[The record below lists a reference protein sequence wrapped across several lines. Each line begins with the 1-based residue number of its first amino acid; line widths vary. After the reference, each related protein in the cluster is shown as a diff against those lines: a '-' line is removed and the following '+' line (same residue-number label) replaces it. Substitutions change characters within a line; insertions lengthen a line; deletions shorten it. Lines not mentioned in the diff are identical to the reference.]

1 MRTLLR
7 VNQARRAL
15 GPLPR
20 SIPNCHNGVK
30 TVNARRAR
38 DCGVHYAAQ
47 MSVTAA
53 KALLRRAV
61 LIGAALALAGQ
72 VGAATITGTVFED
85 TNYGGGAG
93 RPLGTSGTARVE
105 GARVEIYNGSNA
117 FQVALTTDANGFFTY
132 TYSGNAERRIRVVN
146 GTVRS
151 ERTGGTGCTTC
162 VPVQTYR
169 VEAPSGTTVAIAN
182 EVGGRNPALVDAA
195 QTTGSMPG
203 TTGTTTAQS
212 WSVVDPSN
220 SGDTVSG
227 IDFGFNFDTVVSTRD
242 ASSCTAGGSG
252 NTSYPCQGNLR
263 QFIINANNL
272 GGEGSLTQAGGGV
285 IESNPTALPAGFE
298 SSIFMIPSGALTS
311 GVAVITLAT
320 ALPTVT
326 GASTRLD
333 ASTQTR
339 NIGDTNS
346 GTLGTGGSV
355 GVENIFLPQF
365 EKPEVQLNGAAGGTV
380 TLGGTAQAI
389 VGFAL
394 RQGYILL
401 SGASSSARGN
411 LVGMT
416 AAGSSADDSAAAY
429 GIAFSASGVT
439 IRNNFVTVNNSA
451 IRSDGGGT
459 GSTIT
464 LNEVA
469 RPSGGHDNTFD
480 GILLINGA
488 STVSIAANLVRDQR
502 GGGIEL
508 GFGAATD
515 VYSNVQVSN
524 NTVQNNGFDSG
535 STPSTERLGM
545 VAYNYTGNNVLFYRN
560 RVRNNGGPGIV
571 LLNATGTI
579 LSQNSF
585 SSNGG
590 ATAVS
595 GLAIDLDPNT
605 RDPNALNTPNGVT
618 INDANDADAGPNG
631 LLNYPVIT
639 SAIIA
644 NGELSI
650 TGFARP
656 GSAIELYLAQS
667 PADPSGFGEGLT
679 YLTTLTEGIASDLN
693 ATTGTYGPAA
703 INGVLQGTDTTN
715 RFAFRMAIPGGV
727 SIGSVLTS
735 TATLSGQTSEF
746 GGNVTVTSG
755 PTLTYLK
762 SVGVLSDPLNNT
774 TNPKSIPGALQVYT
788 LRVTNQGS
796 GSVDSNTVAI
806 VDAVPANTALFVQ
819 DLGVA
824 GSGPVAFTNGAPT
837 SALTYTFSGL
847 GNAGDDVEFSNNGG
861 TLWTYTPVA
870 NASGCDPAVTHIRV
884 RPKGT
889 MAGASGAG
897 NPFFEVRFR
906 VRVN

>member
-1 MRTLLR
+1 
-7 VNQARRAL
+7 
-15 GPLPR
+15 
-20 SIPNCHNGVK
+20 
-30 TVNARRAR
+30 
-38 DCGVHYAAQ
+38 
-47 MSVTAA
+47 MSVHRSKTF
-53 KALLRRAV
+53 LQR
-61 LIGAALALAGQ
+61 AALVAVALAFAGQ
-72 VGAATITGTVFED
+72 VDAATITGRVFED

-93 RPLGTSGTARVE
+93 RPFGTSGTIAVE
-105 GARVEIYNGSNA
+105 NARVEIYNASNA
-117 FQVALTTDANGFFTY
+117 FQTALTTDANGVFTY
-132 TYSGNAERRIRVVN
+132 TYAGNAERRVRVVN

-151 ERTGGTGCTTC
+151 ERTGGSTCTTC

-169 VEAPSGTTVAIAN
+169 VEAPAGSLVTVTN

-195 QTTGSMPG
+195 QSTGTMPG
-203 TTGTTTAQS
+203 TTATTTTQS
-212 WSVVDPSN
+212 YSVIDPAN

-227 IDFGFNFDTVVSTRD
+227 IDFGFNFDTIVSVRD
-242 ASSCTAGGSG
+242 ATSCTAGGTN

-263 QFIINANNL
+263 QFIINANAL
-272 GGEGSLTQAGGGV
+272 GGKGSLTQAGTGV
-285 IESNPTALPAGFE
+285 IESNVTALPAGFE
-298 SSIFMIPSGALTS
+298 SSIFMIPTGALTS

-333 ASTQTR
+333 ASTQTT
-339 NIGDTNS
+339 NIGNTNS
-346 GTLGTGGSV
+346 GTLGTGGFV
-355 GVENIFLPQF
+355 GVENIFFPQF
-365 EKPEVQLNGAAGGTV
+365 ERPEVQLNGAAGGTV
-380 TLGGTAQAI
+380 TLSGTAQAI

-394 RQGYILL
+394 RQAYILL
-401 SGASSSARGN
+401 SGASGQARGN

-416 AAGSSADDSAAAY
+416 ATGSSVDNSAAAY
-429 GIAFSASGVT
+429 GIAFSASGAT

-451 IRSDGGGT
+451 IRSDGGAT
-459 GSTIT
+459 GSVVT

-469 RPSGGHDNTFD
+469 RPSFGHDNTFD

-488 STVSIAANLVRDQR
+488 STVTISNNLVRDQR

-508 GFGAATD
+508 GFGATTD
-515 VYSNVQVSN
+515 TYTNITISN

-545 VAYNYTGNNVLFYRN
+545 TGYNYTGNNVVFYRN
-560 RVRNNGGPGIV
+560 RVLNNAGPGMV

-585 SSNGG
+585 SGNGG

-605 RDPNALNTPNGVT
+605 RDPNTLNTPNGVT
-618 INDANDADAGPNG
+618 INDANDADTGPNG
-631 LLNYPVIT
+631 SLNFPVIT

-650 TGFARP
+650 TGYARP
-656 GSAIELYLAQS
+656 GSAMELYRAQ
-667 PADPSGFGEGLT
+667 ADPSGFGEGLT
-679 YLTTLTEGIASDLN
+679 YLTTLTEGAASDLN

-703 INGVLQGTDTTN
+703 INGLLQGTDTTN
-715 RFAFRMAIPGGV
+715 RFAFRMAIPSGV

-735 TATLSGQTSEF
+735 TATLAGATSEF

-762 SVGVLSDPLNNT
+762 SVAVFSDPLNNT
-774 TNPKSIPGALQVYT
+774 TNPKSIPGAMQVYT
-788 LRVTNQGS
+788 LRVTNQGA
-796 GSVDSNTVAI
+796 GAVDSNTVTM
-806 VDAVPANTALFVQ
+806 VDAVPANTAMFVQ

-824 GSGPVAFTNGAPT
+824 GSGPVAFTNGTPT

-847 GNAGDDVEFSNNGG
+847 ANGGDDLEFSNNGG
-861 TLWTYTPVA
+861 SSWGYTPVA
-870 NASGCDPAVTHIRV
+870 DANGCDPAVTHIRV
-884 RPKGT
+884 KPKGT
-889 MAGASGAG
+889 MAGATGAG
-897 NPFFEVRFR
+897 NPFFELRFR
-906 VRVN
+906 VRLN

>member
-1 MRTLLR
+1 MS
-7 VNQARRAL
+7 AHRAKPFL
-15 GPLPR
+15 QR
-20 SIPNCHNGVK
+20 
-30 TVNARRAR
+30 
-38 DCGVHYAAQ
+38 
-47 MSVTAA
+47 
-53 KALLRRAV
+53 
-61 LIGAALALAGQ
+61 AALVGVALAFAGQ
-72 VGAATITGTVFED
+72 VGAATITGRVFED

-93 RPLGTSGTARVE
+93 RPFGTSGTLGVE
-105 GARVEIYNGSNA
+105 NARVEIYNASNT
-117 FQVALTTDANGFFTY
+117 FQTALTTDANGVFTY
-132 TYSGNAERRIRVVN
+132 TYAGNAERRVRVVN

-151 ERTGGTGCTTC
+151 ERTGGSTCTTC

-169 VEAPSGTTVAIAN
+169 VEAPSGSLVTVPN

-195 QTTGSMPG
+195 QTTGPMPG
-203 TTGTTTAQS
+203 TTATTTTQS
-212 WSVVDPSN
+212 WSSVDPSN

-227 IDFGFNFDTVVSTRD
+227 IDFGFNFDTIVSVRD
-242 ASSCTAGGSG
+242 ATSCTAGGTN

-263 QFIINANNL
+263 QFIINANAL
-272 GGEGSLTQAGGGV
+272 GGKGSLSQAGSGV

-298 SSIFMIPSGALTS
+298 SSIFMIPSGALTG

-320 ALPTVT
+320 TLPAVT

-333 ASTQTR
+333 ASTQTT
-339 NIGDTNS
+339 NIGNTNS
-346 GTLGTGGSV
+346 GVLGTGGSV
-355 GVENIFLPQF
+355 GVDNTFFPQF
-365 EKPEVQLNGAAGGTV
+365 ERPEVQLSGAAGGTV
-380 TLGGTAQAI
+380 TLSGTAQAI

-394 RQGYILL
+394 RQSYILL
-401 SGASSSARGN
+401 SGASGQARGN

-416 AAGSSADDSAAAY
+416 ATGSSADNSAAAY
-429 GIAFSASGVT
+429 GIAFSASGAT

-451 IRSDGGGT
+451 IRSDGGAT
-459 GSTIT
+459 GSVVT

-469 RPSGGHDNTFD
+469 RPSFGHDNTFD

-488 STVSIAANLVRDQR
+488 STVTISANLVRDQR

-508 GFGAATD
+508 GFGAASDT
-515 VYSNVQVSN
+515 YTNITISN

-545 VAYNYTGNNVLFYRN
+545 VGYNYTGNNVVFYRN
-560 RVRNNGGPGIV
+560 RVLNNGGPGLV

-579 LSQNSF
+579 ISQNSF
-585 SSNGG
+585 GGNGG
-590 ATAVS
+590 LTAVS

-605 RDPNALNTPNGVT
+605 RDPNTLNTPNGVT

-631 LLNYPVIT
+631 LLNFPVIT

-656 GSAIELYLAQS
+656 GSAMELYLAQ
-667 PADPSGFGEGLT
+667 ADPSGFGEGIT
-679 YLTTLTEGIASDLN
+679 YLTTLTEGAASDLN

-703 INGVLQGTDTTN
+703 INGLLQGTDTTN
-715 RFAFRMAIPGGV
+715 RFAFRMAIPSGV

-735 TATLSGQTSEF
+735 TATLGGATSEF

-762 SVGVLSDPLNNT
+762 SVAVFSDPLNNT
-774 TNPKSIPGALQVYT
+774 TNPKSIPGAMQVYT
-788 LRVTNQGS
+788 LRVTNQGA
-796 GSVDSNTVAI
+796 GAVDSNTVSM
-806 VDAVPANTALFVQ
+806 VDAVPANTAMFVQ

-824 GSGPVAFTNGAPT
+824 GSGPVAFTNGTPT

-847 GNAGDDVEFSNNGG
+847 GSAGDDLEFSNNGG
-861 TLWTYTPVA
+861 SSWGYTPVA
-870 NASGCDPAVTHIRV
+870 NANGCDPAVTHIRV
-884 RPKGT
+884 KPKGT
-889 MAGASGAG
+889 MAGATGAG
-897 NPFFEVRFR
+897 NPFFELRFR

>member
-1 MRTLLR
+1 MSARAAKTLLQR
-7 VNQARRAL
+7 
-15 GPLPR
+15 
-20 SIPNCHNGVK
+20 
-30 TVNARRAR
+30 
-38 DCGVHYAAQ
+38 
-47 MSVTAA
+47 
-53 KALLRRAV
+53 
-61 LIGAALALAGQ
+61 AALVGVALAFAGQ
-72 VGAATITGTVFED
+72 AGAATITGRVFED
-85 TNYGGGAG
+85 TNYGGGDG
-93 RPLGTSGTARVE
+93 RPFGTSGTIAVDN
-105 GARVEIYNGSNA
+105 ARVEIYNASNA
-117 FQVALTTDANGFFTY
+117 FQTALTTDANGVFTY
-132 TYSGNAERRIRVVN
+132 TYAGNAQRRVRVVN

-151 ERTGGTGCTTC
+151 QRTGGTTCTTC

-169 VEAPSGTTVAIAN
+169 VEAPAGSPVAVAN
-182 EVGGRNPALVDAA
+182 EIGGRNPALVDAA
-195 QTTGSMPG
+195 QTTGAMPG
-203 TTGTTTAQS
+203 TTGTTTTQS
-212 WSVVDPSN
+212 WSVVDPAN

-227 IDFGFNFDTVVSTRD
+227 IDFGFNFDTIVSVRD
-242 ASSCTAGGSG
+242 AASCTAGGTS

-263 QFIINANNL
+263 QFIINANAL
-272 GGEGSLTQAGGGV
+272 GGEGSLTQAGSGV
-285 IESNPTALPAGFE
+285 IEGNPTTLPAGFE

-320 ALPTVT
+320 TLPTVT

-333 ASTQTR
+333 ASTQTT
-339 NIGDTNS
+339 NIGNTNS

-355 GVENIFLPQF
+355 GVENIFFPQF
-365 EKPEVQLNGAAGGTV
+365 ERPEVQLNCAAGGTV

-401 SGASSSARGN
+401 SGASGQARGN

-416 AAGSSADDSAAAY
+416 ATGSSADNSAAAY
-429 GIAFSASGVT
+429 GIAFSASGAT

-451 IRSDGGGT
+451 IRSDGGAT
-459 GSTIT
+459 GSVVT

-469 RPSGGHDNTFD
+469 RPSFGHGNTFD

-488 STVSIAANLVRDQR
+488 SAVTISNNLVRDQR

-508 GFGAATD
+508 GFGAASDT
-515 VYSNVQVSN
+515 YTNVTIAN

-535 STPSTERLGM
+535 ATPSTERLGM
-545 VAYNYTGNNVLFYRN
+545 TGYNYTGNNVVFYRN
-560 RVRNNGGPGIV
+560 RVLNNAGPGIV
-571 LLNATGTI
+571 LLNATGTL

-585 SSNGG
+585 SSNG
-590 ATAVS
+590 AVAAVS

-618 INDANDADAGPNG
+618 INDANDADTGPNG
-631 LLNYPVIT
+631 LLNFPVIT

-656 GSAIELYLAQS
+656 GSAMELYLAQ
-667 PADPSGFGEGLT
+667 ADPSGFGEGLT
-679 YLTTLTEGIASDLN
+679 YLTTLTEGAASDLN

-703 INGVLQGTDTTN
+703 INGLLQGTDTTN

-735 TATLSGQTSEF
+735 TATLGGQTSEF

-755 PTLTYLK
+755 PNLTYLK
-762 SVGVLSDPLNNT
+762 SVAVFSDPVNDT

-788 LRVTNQGS
+788 LRVTNQGT
-796 GSVDSNTVAI
+796 GAVDNNTVAI
-806 VDAVPANTALFVQ
+806 VDAVPANTALLVQ
-819 DLGVA
+819 DLGLA
-824 GSGPVAFTNGAPT
+824 GSGPVAFTNGTPT

-847 GNAGDDVEFSNNGG
+847 GNGGDDLEFSNNGG
-861 TLWTYTPVA
+861 SSWAYTPVP
-870 NASGCDPAVTHIRV
+870 NADGCDPTVTHIRV
-884 RPKGT
+884 KPKGT
-889 MAGASGAG
+889 MAGATGAG
-897 NPFFEVRFR
+897 NPFFELRFR

>member
-1 MRTLLR
+1 MP
-7 VNQARRAL
+7 AH
-15 GPLPR
+15 P
-20 SIPNCHNGVK
+20 
-30 TVNARRAR
+30 VNAFLQRA
-38 DCGVHYAAQ
+38 A
-47 MSVTAA
+47 
-53 KALLRRAV
+53 
-61 LIGAALALAGQ
+61 LIGLALAFAGQ
-72 VGAATITGTVFED
+72 AGAATITGRVFED

-93 RPLGTSGTARVE
+93 RPFGTAGTLGVE
-105 GARVEIYNGSNA
+105 NARVEIYNASNA
-117 FQVALTTDANGFFTY
+117 FLVALTTDATGLFIYTY
-132 TYSGNAERRIRVVN
+132 TGNAERRIRVVN

-151 ERTGGTGCTTC
+151 ERTGGTTCTAC

-169 VEAPSGTTVAIAN
+169 VEAPAGSLVTVAN
-182 EVGGRNPALVDAA
+182 EVGGRSPALVDAA
-195 QTTGSMPG
+195 QSTGTMPG
-203 TTGTTTAQS
+203 TTATTTTQS
-212 WSVVDPSN
+212 YSVVDPLN
-220 SGDTVSG
+220 SGDTVAG
-227 IDFGFNFDTVVSTRD
+227 IDFGFNFDTIVSVRD
-242 ASSCTAGGSG
+242 ATSCTAGGTS

-263 QFIINANNL
+263 QFIINANAL
-272 GGEGSLTQAGGGV
+272 GGEGSLSQAGAGV
-285 IESNPTALPAGFE
+285 IESNPTTLPAGFE

-333 ASTQTR
+333 ASTQTT
-339 NIGDTNS
+339 NIGNTNS

-355 GVENIFLPQF
+355 GVDNVFLPQF
-365 EKPEVQLNGAAGGTV
+365 ERPEVQLNGAAGGTV

-401 SGASSSARGN
+401 SGASGTARGN

-416 AAGSSADDSAAAY
+416 ATGSSADNSAAAY
-429 GIAFSASGVT
+429 GIAFAAPGAT

-451 IRSDGGGT
+451 IRSDGGST
-459 GSTIT
+459 GSVVT

-488 STVSIAANLVRDQR
+488 SNVQIVANLVRDQR

-508 GFGAATD
+508 GFGVATD
-515 VYSNVQVSN
+515 AYTNVQVAN
-524 NTVQNNGFDSG
+524 NTVRNNGFDSG

-545 VAYNYTGNNVLFYRN
+545 VGYLYTGTNVVFSRN
-560 RVRNNGGPGIV
+560 RVLNNAGPGLV
-571 LLNATGTI
+571 MLNASGTVI
-579 LSQNSF
+579 SQNSF

-618 INDANDADAGPNG
+618 INDANDADTGPNG
-631 LLNYPVIT
+631 LLNFPVIT

-656 GSAIELYLAQS
+656 GSSIELYLAQ
-667 PADPSGFGEGLT
+667 ADPSGFGEGLT
-679 YLTTLTEGIASDLN
+679 YLTTLTEGAASDLN
-693 ATTGTYGPAA
+693 ATAGSYGPAA
-703 INGVLQGTDTTN
+703 INGLLQGTDTTN
-715 RFAFRMAIPGGV
+715 RFAFRMAIPSGV

-735 TATLSGQTSEF
+735 TGTLGGQTSEL

-755 PTLTYLK
+755 PNLTYLK
-762 SVGVLSDPLNNT
+762 SVAVFSDPLNNM
-774 TNPKSIPGALQVYT
+774 TNPKSIPGAMQVYT
-788 LRVTNQGS
+788 LRVTNQGT
-796 GSVDSNTVAI
+796 GSVDSNTVAL
-806 VDAVPANTALFVQ
+806 VDAIPANTALFVQ
-819 DLGVA
+819 DLGVP
-824 GSGPVAFTNGAPT
+824 GSGPVAFTDGTPA
-837 SALTYTFSGL
+837 SALTYTFAGL
-847 GNAGDDVEFSNNGG
+847 GNAADDLEFSNNGG
-861 TLWTYTPVA
+861 TSWAYTPVA
-870 NASGCDPAVTHIRV
+870 NANGCDPAVTHMRV
-884 RPKGT
+884 KPKGT
-889 MAGASGAG
+889 MAGATGAG
-897 NPFFEVRFR
+897 NPFFELRFR

>member
-1 MRTLLR
+1 
-7 VNQARRAL
+7 
-15 GPLPR
+15 
-20 SIPNCHNGVK
+20 
-30 TVNARRAR
+30 
-38 DCGVHYAAQ
+38 
-47 MSVTAA
+47 
-53 KALLRRAV
+53 
-61 LIGAALALAGQ
+61 
-72 VGAATITGTVFED
+72 VFED
-85 TNYGGGAG
+85 RNYGGGAG
-93 RPLGTSGTARVE
+93 RSLLTAGGQPLANVRVE
-105 GARVEIYNGSNA
+105 LYRQSSGAFVDSD
-117 FQVALTTDANGFFTY
+117 TTTAAGQYSLD
-132 TYSGNAERRIRVVN
+132 SGNNANAATVHIVRVVN

-151 ERTGGTGCTTC
+151 ARTAGCTTC
-162 VPVQTYR
+162 VGVQTYR
-169 VEAPSGTTVAIAN
+169 TDVSAAGSPPQPVTN
-182 EVGGRNPALVDAA
+182 RVGGETPSLSDAASNTSNANFSTLNTASQAAQSITLVDPVAS
-195 QTTGSMPG
+195 GS
-203 TTGTTTAQS
+203 TIDN
-212 WSVVDPSN
+212 V
-220 SGDTVSG
+220 
-227 IDFGFNFDTVVSTRD
+227 DFGFNFDTIVNTRD
-242 ASSCTAGGSG
+242 ATICTASG
-252 NTSYPCQGNLR
+252 TNSTFYPCQGSLR

-272 GGEGSLTQAGGGV
+272 GGEGALTQAGSGQLDGG
-285 IESNPTALPAGFE
+285 TATLPSGFE

-311 GVAVITLAT
+311 GVAAITLTA

-326 GASTRLD
+326 GSSTRLD
-333 ASTQTR
+333 ATTQTL
-339 NIGDTNS
+339 NIGNS
-346 GTLGTGGSV
+346 NGSTLGTGGSV
-355 GVENIFLPQF
+355 GVDSVSLPFFQR
-365 EKPEVQLNGAAGGTV
+365 PEVQLNCAASGTTPV
-380 TLGGTAQAI
+380 TLSGSSSAI

-401 SGASSSARGN
+401 SGVSGTARNN

-416 AAGSSADDSAAAY
+416 ATGSSADDSSGAY
-429 GIAFSASGVT
+429 GIAFSASAAT

-469 RPSGGHDNTFD
+469 RPSGGHTNTFD

-488 STVSIAANLVRDQR
+488 SSVQIVANLVRDQR

-515 VYSNVQVSN
+515 AYTNVQVSN

-545 VAYNYTGNNVLFYRN
+545 VGYNYTGSNVVFSRN
-560 RVRNNGGPGIV
+560 RVLNNGGPGLV
-571 LLNATGTI
+571 MLNASGTTI
-579 LSQNSF
+579 SQNSF

-590 ATAVS
+590 VAATS

-605 RDPNALNTPNGVT
+605 RDPNSLGTPNGVT
-618 INDANDADAGPNG
+618 INDANDTDTTPNG
-631 LLNYPVIT
+631 LLNFPVIT
-639 SAIIA
+639 AAIVA

-656 GSAIELYLAQS
+656 GSAIELYIAQ
-667 PADPSGFGEGLT
+667 ADPSGFGEGLT
-679 YLTTLTEGIASDLN
+679 YLGTLTEGAAADLN
-693 ATTGTYGPAA
+693 ATAGTYGPAA
-703 INGVLQGTDTTN
+703 INGLLQGTDTTN
-715 RFAFRMAIPGGV
+715 RFAFRMSIPGGV

-735 TATLSGQTSEF
+735 TATLGGQTSEF

-755 PTLTYLK
+755 PALTHLK
-762 SVGVLSDPLNNT
+762 SVAVLSDPLNNT
-774 TNPKSIPGALQVYT
+774 TNPKSIPGAMQVYT
-788 LRVTNQGS
+788 LRLTNSGS
-796 GSVDSNTVAI
+796 GSADNNTVAI

-847 GNAGDDVEFSNNGG
+847 GNAGDDLEFSNNSG
-861 TLWTYTPVA
+861 TSWAYTPVA
-870 NASGCDPAVTHIRV
+870 NANGCDPAVTHIRV

-889 MAGASGAG
+889 MAAASGAG